1 MLLSYISLY
10 QLLDDERFKSVD
22 KIKTVGSTF
31 MAAVGLM
38 PDMRILDHKE
48 ESASYYLS
56 VLAELVFAFRE
67 KLANINENS
76 YNNFTLRVGGC
87 HPYLKLACLHFWK

>member
-1 MLLSYISLY
+1 
-10 QLLDDERFKSVD
+10 
-22 KIKTVGSTF
+22 

-48 ESASYYLS
+48 ESASYYMS

-67 KLANINENS
+67 KLSNINDNS
-76 YNNFTLRVGGC
+76 YNNFTLRVGEWIYCMLVGMC
-87 HPYLKLACLHFWK
+87 VYIHLFVCIDALMCVWWGIG

>member
-1 MLLSYISLY
+1 
-10 QLLDDERFKSVD
+10 
-22 KIKTVGSTF
+22 

-76 YNNFTLRVGGC
+76 YNNFTLRVGEC
-87 HPYLKLACLHFWK
+87 SAFAVLKRLIMHNMTYQI

>member
-1 MLLSYISLY
+1 M
-10 QLLDDERFKSVD
+10 D

-48 ESASYYLS
+48 ESASYYMS
-56 VLAELVFAFRE
+56 VLAELVFALRE
-67 KLANINENS
+67 KLSNINDNS
-76 YNNFTLRVGGC
+76 YNNFTLRVGEWRYSILVDV
-87 HPYLKLACLHFWK
+87 YLCVCICLFVDVLMCVWWMIG

>member
-1 MLLSYISLY
+1 M
-10 QLLDDERFKSVD
+10 D

-56 VLAELVFAFRE
+56 VLAELVFALRE

-76 YNNFTLRVGGC
+76 YNSFTLRVGEYSGFSDFC
-87 HPYLKLACLHFWK
+87 KWNRILTVLTSKASFSQDL

>member
-1 MLLSYISLY
+1 M
-10 QLLDDERFKSVD
+10 D

-76 YNNFTLRVGGC
+76 YNNFTLRVGEC
-87 HPYLKLACLHFWK
+87 SEYPRFLKY